1 MIYKR
6 TGVTPRERMGEGI
19 AALVP
24 RIDVATY
31 ELLCLIRK
39 LDEQEGWNCGFLSRA
54 HWLTWRIGF
63 APSAARERVRV
74 ARAQGN
80 T

>member
-1 MIYKR
+1 MIYKG
-6 TGVTPRERMGEGI
+6 TGVTPRERMGEAI

-31 ELLCLIRK
+31 ELLDLIRK

-54 HWLTWRIGF
+54 HWLT
-63 APSAARERVRV
+63 
-74 ARAQGN
+74 
-80 T
+80 